1 MKIRQARSKVKLY
14 DDETMTILKTIAKPY
29 DYRAAKREII
39 KDEVKLEIQYSAEL
53 SNTNVADESEIMS

>member
-14 DDETMTILKTIAKPY
+14 DDETMAILKTIAKPY
-29 DYRAAKREII
+29 DYRAAKREV

-53 SNTNVADESEIMS
+53 SNTSIADQSQIMS

>member
-14 DDETMTILKTIAKPY
+14 DDETMAILKTIAKPY
-29 DYRAAKREII
+29 DYRAAKREI

-53 SNTNVADESEIMS
+53 SNTNIPDESEIMS